1 MQVRMSTW
9 LKLMPALGVLGLSGC
24 LGITTLQA
32 RDFLLS
38 TGISVGVQTFID
50 LLRQPLIDLINGAN

>member
-1 MQVRMSTW
+1 MQVRMSTL
-9 LKLMPALGVLGLSGC
+9 LKLMPALGMLGLSGC

-50 LLRQPLIDLINGAN
+50 LVRQPLMDFLNRAI